1 MNEAA
6 LPLQNRRV
14 FDSRDADATHAFM
27 ASKEFK
33 LELAPREKKAFD
45 FIANVA
51 YMPGSYLG
59 YIQYGS
65 AATIH
70 VPDVRARDDF
80 WLHLPV
86 HGACEITNSAGSAI
100 CSPGHAVV
108 SSPVGHFTR
117 SQTGSSRLTLSV
129 TRATML
135 NQLEALLG
143 DAPKRALEFAPT
155 MDLHSRAG
163 QRLSRH
169 VQLALT
175 DLGEPDFAL
184 CSPLLLSMY
193 EQLMITDLL
202 LWQHHSYIDRLHDIR
217 PQVDPANVK
226 RAIDFIEAH
235 LREPITL
242 GDITR
247 AAGVPGRT
255 LLQNFKDHRGTSPMR
270 YLRDARFARAR
281 EALLRAE
288 DDSITQVAMRWGFY
302 HLGRFAVDYRKR
314 FGETPSET
322 QARGRRGRS

>member
-1 MNEAA
+1 MHHGE
-6 LPLQNRRV
+6 LPLQSRHV
-14 FDSRDADATHAFM
+14 FGSRDADATHAFM

-33 LELAPREKKAFD
+33 LELAPREKKDFD
-45 FIANVA
+45 FVANVA
-51 YMPGSYLG
+51 YLPGSYLG
-59 YIQYGS
+59 YIQYGA

-86 HGACEITNSAGSAI
+86 RGGCEITNSAGSAI
-100 CSPGHAVV
+100 CSPGQAVV

-117 SQTGSSRLTLSV
+117 SQAGSSRLTFSV

-143 DAPKRALEFAPT
+143 EMPKGVLEFAPT
-155 MDLHSRAG
+155 MDLNSRAG
-163 QRLSRH
+163 QRLMRH
-169 VQLALT
+169 VQLALV

-202 LWQHHSYIDRLHDIR
+202 LWQRHSFIDRLHQRR

-242 GDITR
+242 TDITR
-247 AAGVPGRT
+247 ASGVPGRT

-270 YLRDARFARAR
+270 YLRDARFARVREELAR
-281 EALLRAE
+281 AQ
-288 DDSITQVAMRWGFY
+288 DSVTQVAMRWGFY

-314 FGETPSET
+314 FGETPSQT
-322 QARGRRGRS
+322 RARRRL

>member
-33 LELAPREKKAFD
+33 LELAPREKKVFD

-70 VPDVRARDDF
+70 VPNVRARDDF

-86 HGACEITNSAGSAI
+86 HGACEITNSVGSAI
-100 CSPGHAVV
+100 CSPGQAVV

-135 NQLEALLG
+135 N
-143 DAPKRALEFAPT
+143 
-155 MDLHSRAG
+155 
-163 QRLSRH
+163 
-169 VQLALT
+169 
-175 DLGEPDFAL
+175 
-184 CSPLLLSMY
+184 
-193 EQLMITDLL
+193 
-202 LWQHHSYIDRLHDIR
+202 
-217 PQVDPANVK
+217 
-226 RAIDFIEAH
+226 
-235 LREPITL
+235 
-242 GDITR
+242 
-247 AAGVPGRT
+247 
-255 LLQNFKDHRGTSPMR
+255 
-270 YLRDARFARAR
+270 
-281 EALLRAE
+281 
-288 DDSITQVAMRWGFY
+288 
-302 HLGRFAVDYRKR
+302 
-314 FGETPSET
+314 
-322 QARGRRGRS
+322 